1 MSNQQQNH
9 ALSEVF
15 PLTVTQSNITGF
27 RLTPSVDKELGNRLS
42 FRFSQQFTGI
52 IVIWN
57 QGTFLVLSE
66 INLKLSSQKEWK
78 QALTKNQTID
88 DFKRS
93 YWSFKWVSEP
103 EVNSELIGKLA
114 YQILTIHR
122 PFNSVEV
129 YKEKKVTIKR
139 EIDFWSEMIE
149 LKDEVKARLTLTI
162 KSPINFKGTLA
173 DFFDNHPE
181 RQDPDKV
188 LIGFKVKSI
197 DFYFNSSGKI
207 VRLAGTIGEHQKRLI
222 EMAAGSI
229 SKQALKN
236 SPKEQP
242 LVSVKFSS
250 NKEYPYAM
258 AALTP
263 IITAETAPML
273 NLDYGKLLKHTNIKN
288 FTDRQN
294 LLKDAQEKADILL
307 SKYGIT
313 IEKRVLPNLVC
324 KIK

>member
-103 EVNSELIGKLA
+103 EVNSELIEKHFSNAISYLIDA
-114 YQILTIHR
+114 WQALTRVISK
-122 PFNSVEV
+122 FLVLFLF
-129 YKEKKVTIKR
+129 EKK
-139 EIDFWSEMIE
+139 
-149 LKDEVKARLTLTI
+149 
-162 KSPINFKGTLA
+162 
-173 DFFDNHPE
+173 
-181 RQDPDKV
+181 
-188 LIGFKVKSI
+188 
-197 DFYFNSSGKI
+197 
-207 VRLAGTIGEHQKRLI
+207 
-222 EMAAGSI
+222 
-229 SKQALKN
+229 
-236 SPKEQP
+236 
-242 LVSVKFSS
+242 
-250 NKEYPYAM
+250 
-258 AALTP
+258 
-263 IITAETAPML
+263 
-273 NLDYGKLLKHTNIKN
+273 
-288 FTDRQN
+288 
-294 LLKDAQEKADILL
+294 
-307 SKYGIT
+307 
-313 IEKRVLPNLVC
+313 
-324 KIK
+324 